1 MTIISARIMKEA
13 QRVEPFSC
21 PAGKAKPNCVKCDYR
36 VGRVMVA
43 WEEGATVRCSW
54 EECMKR
60 EKMASMGVVV
70 DRREDFRYMRFPIR
84 IREIE
89 ADFD

>member
-1 MTIISARIMKEA
+1 MRTISVRINKEDKRA
-13 QRVEPFSC
+13 TPFKC
-21 PAGKAKPNCVKCDYR
+21 PEGKANANCVECNYR

-70 DRREDFRYMRFPIR
+70 DRREDFRYMRFFTR

>member
-1 MTIISARIMKEA
+1 MRTISVRINKEDERA
-13 QRVEPFSC
+13 TPFDC
-21 PAGKAKPNCVKCDYR
+21 PAGKTNANCVECNYR

-43 WEEGATVRCSW
+43 WEEGATVRCRW
-54 EECMKR
+54 EECMKM
-60 EKMASMGVVV
+60 EKMASMGVIV
-70 DRREDFRYMRFPIR
+70 DRREDIWFMRFPKR